1 MKRSASVRQ
10 GRQAPDQVG
19 KAPDRQA
26 PDQYGTSPTVN
37 SETAELLSSSFREAV
52 REPGLASRFYQ
63 HFFTAAP
70 ESRELFDG
78 VDMTQQGQM
87 VLQAVGL
94 VISGTDRLDELAPV
108 LEGLGYRHLRYGAEA
123 DLYAEAARAFC
134 EALRDVLGERF
145 NGEVEAAWLDALK
158 LIANGMIRGAKSVA
172 EQMPDRS
179 ADEPRSHQADSY
191 LARFLSP
198 APEAPAIAAPE
209 PQLHDLPRRVVV
221 EYEGGEKAAGTALQT
236 LLQISQ
242 QNGIPHMSECG
253 GRTRCSTCRV
263 LILDGQENCL
273 PRNQIEARLARIKG
287 LPPDIRLACQTRVT
301 GPVRARR
308 LIVDAD
314 DAVDAMTGDETSA
327 GREMKLA
334 VLFSDLRGFTSF
346 SEEHL
351 PYDVVHALNRY
362 LGAVCEPIE
371 EHRGYIK
378 DYLGDGIMALFGLQ
392 TNRAVSPCV
401 DAVRAALGM
410 LRRMSDVN
418 RYLLAHVGREFRMGI
433 GVSFGPVVAGQV
445 GFRLKRQFTAIGDV
459 VNVAARLEGQ
469 TKVHDASLL
478 VTDEVRGN
486 LAELDCSF
494 GRRLELSLAGKS
506 EPVVAH
512 EVLPE

>member
-1 MKRSASVRQ
+1 M
-10 GRQAPDQVG
+10 
-19 KAPDRQA
+19 
-26 PDQYGTSPTVN
+26 N
-37 SETAELLSSSFREAV
+37 SETVELLSSSFREAV
-52 REPGLASRFYQ
+52 QEPALASRFYD

-70 ESRELFDG
+70 GTRPLFDD

-94 VISGTDRLDELAPV
+94 VIEGIDRLDELAPV
-108 LEGLGYRHLRYGAEA
+108 LEGLGYRHLRYGADV
-123 DLYAEAARAFC
+123 DLYAAAGRAFC

-145 NGEVEAAWLDALK
+145 NDEAETAWVDALK
-158 LIANGMIRGAKSVA
+158 LISDSMIRGAKSVA
-172 EQMPDRS
+172 EQMTDRS
-179 ADEPRSHQADSY
+179 AHQPRPHVADSY
-191 LARFLSP
+191 LARFLT
-198 APEAPAIAAPE
+198 AVPEAPAIDAPE

-221 EYEGGEKAAGTALQT
+221 EYERGEKAAGTALQT

-242 QNGIPHMSECG
+242 QNGIPHISECG
-253 GRTRCSTCRV
+253 GRARCSTCRV

-287 LPPDIRLACQTRVT
+287 LPHDIRLACQTRVT

-308 LIVDAD
+308 LVLDTD
-314 DAVDAMTGDETSA
+314 DAVNAMSGGEVST

-410 LRRMSDVN
+410 RQRMSDVN

-433 GVSFGPVVAGQV
+433 GVSFGSVIAGEV

-469 TKVHDASLL
+469 TKVHDTSLL
-478 VTDEVRGN
+478 VTDEVRSN
-486 LAELDCSF
+486 LADVDCHF
-494 GRRLELSLAGKS
+494 GRRLELSLAGKR

-512 EVLPE
+512 EVLPR